1 VATELGTAY
10 VSIVAETAKLEAGI
24 KAALEGGGK
33 HSDLVGKDI
42 GQRISASASKAMKDG
57 WRPDQDLMAGIPN
70 TKLDRIGARI
80 GQVIGKGAVA
90 GLRARQIGVD
100 FGNSFASGAGSVGVG
115 GIMSRWRSDLT
126 GQSNKLGY
134 LAGKA
139 LSSGLTAAVGVGVAG
154 AGLALTKGFDRLVV
168 LDTARYKL
176 KGLGK
181 STQEIADIVQTV
193 TDSVTGTPFALDAAF
208 KTATQAIGS
217 GVKDLKQFM
226 TDVADAA
233 GFAGTDIERMGLIF
247 NQVQAKGKLTGEEMM
262 QLMEAGVPAKSWIEE
277 SYNLTS
283 DQFLQMQKDGEITL
297 DMLQKA
303 IQANAGGMAKGLG
316 DTLQGSIDQMQTA
329 IARLG
334 ANFLSAIFGGES
346 GDAAEGMKDA
356 IQRITEQL
364 NNLDTWVKTHREEIR
379 DFFTSAADAARSI
392 VGVLGNIL
400 NFLKEHPGAIE
411 AVVTAFV
418 AWKGIT
424 VVASL
429 ATAVGALN
437 TALGLTAASAA
448 AAYAPLAAIAAIAAG
463 GAIGGKTLS
472 DAITDMGPNS
482 EGGKNAL
489 NQATAPGMGIPG
501 ASRDPIFGSGTPSS
515 GPTGSMQRERRG
527 AGPVD
532 PTGGLLS
539 GPLAAAG
546 ASSLKSGDFSSVDE
560 IARSF
565 GLTMTSG
572 YRPPTG
578 ATIDGV
584 PASRSYHGSGQ
595 AQDYAGTPAQ
605 MEAFANYM
613 ATNYGGQ
620 LKELIFDSP
629 SFSSTVNNGSVTG
642 PFGSFYTQS
651 QAGKHDDHVHVAYDK
666 GGWLQPGTTIAQ
678 NNTGKPEAVFTQ
690 SQLAD
695 MRTAGAMPAAAGAT
709 NEAGSS
715 AISSVIDMGGEV
727 INGIIDQA
735 ASAVATAASAAAT
748 AGSFG
753 SAGPVAG
760 QAAGTAA
767 QFAIGMGTNAAK
779 RGVSY
784 GFDLLGIGVD
794 SLLTQLTPFGQPRFL
809 NSDYTGFIPQQAI
822 TGALGNLMSGGA
834 QQAMGVDPNTLQ
846 HGMGAGAAPGPMTG
860 LMDSTSMTAPA
871 PMISDANSFLSTQ
884 PLAAEAPAPYQPP
897 MFKVDNIYTQDVDAL
912 GRELN
917 KQGRLAQMQYTG
929 RPGP

>member
-1 VATELGTAY
+1 MATELGTAY

-100 FGNSFASGAGSVGVG
+100 FGNSFASGAGSVGMG
-115 GIMSRWRSDLT
+115 GVIARWRGDLA

-168 LDTARYKL
+168 LDTAKYKL

-193 TDSVTGTPFALDAAF
+193 TDSVTGTPFALDSAF

-217 GVKDLKQFM
+217 GVKDIKQFM

-400 NFLKEHPGAIE
+400 NFLKEHPGAID
-411 AVVTAFV
+411 AVVVAFA
-418 AWKGIT
+418 AWKSIQF
-424 VVASL
+424 VSL
-429 ATAVGALN
+429 LGELGKVSGALSLI
-437 TALGLTAASAA
+437 ARHPAFIA
-448 AAYAPLAAIAAIAAG
+448 LAAIAGG
-463 GAIGGKTLS
+463 GAIG
-472 DAITDMGPNS
+472 AITLDNAINANGADS
-482 EGGKNAL
+482 EAGKNAL

-501 ASRDPIFGSGTPSS
+501 ASRDPIFGAGTPSS

-527 AGPVD
+527 AAPVD

-546 ASSLKSGDFSSVDE
+546 ASSLKSGDFSSIDE

-565 GLTMTSG
+565 GLNMSSG
-572 YRPPTG
+572 YRSPTG

-595 AQDYAGTPAQ
+595 AQDYAGSPAQ

-629 SFSSTVNNGSVTG
+629 SFSNTVNNGSVTG
-642 PFGSFYTQS
+642 PFGSFYTEN

-695 MRTAGAMPAAAGAT
+695 MRTAGAMPAAAGST
-709 NEAGSS
+709 NQAGTS

-735 ASAVATAASAAAT
+735 ASAVSTAASVAAT

-753 SAGPVAG
+753 SAGPLAG

-809 NSDYTGFIPQQAI
+809 NSDYTGFMPQQAI
-822 TGALGNLMSGGA
+822 TGALGDLMSGGA
-834 QQAMGVDPNTLQ
+834 QQAMGVDPNTMQ
-846 HGMGAGAAPGPMTG
+846 HGMGAGAAPGPMTD
-860 LMDSTSMTAPA
+860 LMDSTTMTAPA

-884 PLAAEAPAPYQPP
+884 PLAAEAPAPNQPP